1 MEDILHGGKRG
12 IFINRGVHIGDIGGR
27 AGNGHGP
34 RAVGAAVNLHAGL
47 ALDGA
52 FELFDAGA
60 APLINIRDLP
70 LHPTQFA
77 PQRPGIALLLQLG
90 GVALDGEQGRQAVP
104 VGAAGGDGFAL
115 LAAEGGGAEVG
126 IGKREQAGG
135 GGIGAPGRNQR
146 AHRHAVAVGD
156 DIHAGCQALEK
167 CMQRVHAPEIK
178 EPRKPALADAP
189 PSCGQLPSSVT

>member
-1 MEDILHGGKRG
+1 VAVGGG
-12 IFINRGVHIGDIGGR
+12 QSGVRGGR

-34 RAVGAAVNLHAGL
+34 RAVGAAINLHAGL

-90 GVALDGEQGRQAVP
+90 SVTLDG
-104 VGAAGGDGFAL
+104 
-115 LAAEGGGAEVG
+115 
-126 IGKREQAGG
+126 
-135 GGIGAPGRNQR
+135 
-146 AHRHAVAVGD
+146 
-156 DIHAGCQALEK
+156 
-167 CMQRVHAPEIK
+167 
-178 EPRKPALADAP
+178 
-189 PSCGQLPSSVT
+189 